1 MNIYESIAAIIG
13 EKAAVKKDKRN
24 ETQRYMFRGIDDVM
38 NTFNPLLAKYRVFAV
53 PTVMD
58 MSREERTNSK
68 GTVLIYTVLTVQYT
82 FYAEDGT
89 SVTAVT
95 IGEGMD
101 TGDKSVNKA
110 MSAAYKYALFQV
122 FCIPTEELIDSETDS
137 HEVMPKE
144 AGPEE
149 VDPEEERLRKSIEAM
164 DKVAKERAEMTATCE
179 ECGKEIQP
187 YAGNSGRTVSVAQHC
202 DKSRKKFGAVLCLD
216 CIKTALR

>member
-24 ETQRYMFRGIDDVM
+24 EAQRYMFRGIDDVM
-38 NTFNPLLAKYRVFAV
+38 NTFNPLLAKYKVFAV
-53 PTVMD
+53 PTVMN
-58 MSREERTNSK
+58 MSREERTNNK
-68 GTVLIYTVLTVQYT
+68 GTALIYTVLTVQYT
-82 FYAEDGT
+82 FYAEDGS

-122 FCIPTEELIDSETDS
+122 FCIPTEEMVDSEVDS
-137 HEVMPKE
+137 HEVLPK
-144 AGPEE
+144 APEKE
-149 VDPEEERLRKSIEAM
+149 PDPEEERLRKSIEAM

-179 ECGKEIQP
+179 ECGKEILP
-187 YAGNSGRTVSVAQHC
+187 YAGNSGRTVTVAQHC
-202 DKSRKKFGAVLCLD
+202 DKSKKKFGAVLCLD
-216 CIKTALR
+216 CIQQALR